1 MWTADHT
8 LVNGKESFAMPVS
21 PENQLRDL
29 RIVLPQPPKPLGAY
43 VEAVRV
49 GRLLYLSGALPV
61 EQGAASF
68 IGRIGDDLS
77 IDDGRAAARL
87 ATMNAIA
94 LARDHLTSLDK
105 VSGVVRL
112 AVSIAAIQD
121 FRDHARVADGAS
133 ELLAAIFSPQRMPTR
148 MVYGVFTL
156 PLGVCVRW

>member
-1 MWTADHT
+1 VT
-8 LVNGKESFAMPVS
+8 FS

-49 GRLLYLSGALPV
+49 GRLLYLSGALPLDG
-61 EQGAASF
+61 GAAMF
-68 IGRIGDDLS
+68 TGRIGDDLT

-94 LARDHLTSLDK
+94 IAREHLSSLDR

-112 AVSIAAIQD
+112 AVSIAAIQE
-121 FRDHARVADGAS
+121 FRDHARVADAAS
-133 ELLAAIFSPQRMPTR
+133 ELLATIFGPRGMSTR
-148 MVYGVFTL
+148 MVYGVFSL
-156 PLGVCVRW
+156 PLGVCAVVELVLTVED